1 MSLGYKALELLGLA
15 IALGFL
21 QRRNYPHM
29 PKQVVLVADV
39 WTPAL
44 AFPSRYLE
52 CLFTLSHPPSNL
64 QVNEHYVKPLT
75 LAAGGMSYAL
85 MNL

>member
-1 MSLGYKALELLGLA
+1 MYGPLHLPSLQDTWNAC
-15 IALGFL
+15 
-21 QRRNYPHM
+21 
-29 PKQVVLVADV
+29 
-39 WTPAL
+39 
-44 AFPSRYLE
+44 SRYRI
-52 CLFTLSHPPSNL
+52 PPNL